1 MICKNCGNFIPDSSQ
16 LCPICGTKSPC
27 VYGVRNP
34 YASPTSSTG
43 SQPFPPLPQQQYP
56 PSVSPASTPPYG
68 GQPVAPPYAANLQAP
83 YPNVYDPVPTT
94 PTHHTRT
101 IVLAIVLPVIALL
114 LLGSVLF
121 SSFFRSFPTGTI
133 DSFDKGTE
141 YNPYITGETVV
152 ATGNHYDSKL
162 ENCVCTSE
170 IVLREFVTGRMAG
183 QYMESLGA
191 DLSLLDAGEEYAV
204 ARFQVKLLSN
214 NTPNRVY
221 FGSSDFFFYDNYSQ
235 EFMDFYSY
243 DFEINPESTK
253 LAIGETGEVILFA
266 VVPKN
271 ADLQI
276 LYYTENSYI
285 CFAPEGIV

>member
-1 MICKNCGNFIPDSSQ
+1 
-16 LCPICGTKSPC
+16 
-27 VYGVRNP
+27 
-34 YASPTSSTG
+34 
-43 SQPFPPLPQQQYP
+43 
-56 PSVSPASTPPYG
+56 
-68 GQPVAPPYAANLQAP
+68 
-83 YPNVYDPVPTT
+83 
-94 PTHHTRT
+94 
-101 IVLAIVLPVIALL
+101 
-114 LLGSVLF
+114 
-121 SSFFRSFPTGTI
+121 
-133 DSFDKGTE
+133 
-141 YNPYITGETVV
+141 
-152 ATGNHYDSKL
+152 
-162 ENCVCTSE
+162 
-170 IVLREFVTGRMAG
+170 
-183 QYMESLGA
+183 MESLGA